1 MSDRSKIVT
10 VTVLIIVA
18 VVTMFVLISWSKI
31 FAWIFASLG
40 VCWVALAI
48 STVVARE
55 FGWKWRK

>member
-1 MSDRSKIVT
+1 MSDRSKIFTVAAVT
-10 VTVLIIVA
+10 VTVVVA
-18 VVTMFVLISWSKI
+18 MFVLISWSKI